1 MRRSSHGCTRQVT
14 TVYLFTDA
22 TSHSVPRPDRSVHFW
37 VMTEQNVDGSHCVDC
52 AQNLPGPDPNIWLTL
67 FQISS
72 KSVHFRRSYN
82 RRYAWRPFFCPMRY
96 FHNRLC
102 HHLSGDSTYKYF
114 SKTYYFEL
122 FRTCSFLSILTLHA
136 RLMFFLRDLVI
147 SASQDKSLWHWFS
160 HQCHSKLLP
169 YCRPLSDRGH
179 GFQISRCVQT
189 GRFPAFRSVV
199 RTLALTFS

>member
-102 HHLSGDSTYKYF
+102 HHLSGDATYKYF

-122 FRTCSFLSILTLHA
+122 FRTCSFFVNIDLTRTTYVLLKRSRYFSITGQIFMTLIQSS
-136 RLMFFLRDLVI
+136 M
-147 SASQDKSLWHWFS
+147 SL
-160 HQCHSKLLP
+160 
-169 YCRPLSDRGH
+169 
-179 GFQISRCVQT
+179 
-189 GRFPAFRSVV
+189 
-199 RTLALTFS
+199 